1 LLCSVRHRSAKAHA
15 DLTLIRA
22 RRTGASAN
30 GAGRRVESVSKKGLP
45 LIKSRQ
51 FIDRSSGDKW
61 LLAQQTDKLGVTLP
75 IAPGTCDVIGTTI

>member
-1 LLCSVRHRSAKAHA
+1 V
-15 DLTLIRA
+15 RA
-22 RRTGASAN
+22 RTALVVGSNRS
-30 GAGRRVESVSKKGLP
+30 RRKSLP